1 MARSKYWDNTLQYS
15 QPAAEDLIRKAKQ
28 SAERAAKRGK
38 VYHPVVIEGRT
49 IAQSWWGKA
58 WCANIEQYA
67 DYASRI
73 ERGKR
78 YVRTGAVVDLVI
90 QKGKVS
96 ARVQGRRSAPYRIDI
111 NISPLKE
118 ADCEWIIEQCGSRI
132 DSLEQLANGSFP
144 EDLQDIFLGERG
156 LFPREREISFTCSC
170 PDWAIMC
177 KHVAA
182 VLYGI
187 GARLDEN
194 PFLFFE
200 LRGIDAERLIDIA
213 IKDHVKV
220 MLEHANL
227 PLSDRVMDDSVIGTL
242 FGL

>member
-1 MARSKYWDNTLQYS
+1 MARNKYWDNTLQYS

-213 IKDHVKV
+213 IKDHVEV

>member
-28 SAERAAKRGK
+28 SAARAAKRGK
-38 VYHPVVIEGRT
+38 VYHPVVIKGRT
-49 IAQSWWGKA
+49 IAKSWWGKA

-213 IKDHVKV
+213 IKDHVEV

-227 PLSDRVMDDSVIGTL
+227 PLSDRVMDDSVIESL

>member
-1 MARSKYWDNTLQYS
+1 M
-15 QPAAEDLIRKAKQ
+15 
-28 SAERAAKRGK
+28 
-38 VYHPVVIEGRT
+38 
-49 IAQSWWGKA
+49 
-58 WCANIEQYA
+58 
-67 DYASRI
+67 
-73 ERGKR
+73 
-78 YVRTGAVVDLVI
+78 VDLDI
-90 QKGKVS
+90 KKGKVS

-111 NISPLKE
+111 NISPLNE
-118 ADCEWIIEQCGSRI
+118 ANCEWIIEQCGSRI
-132 DSLEQLANGSFP
+132 DSLQQLANGNFT
-144 EDLQDIFLGERG
+144 EELQDIFLGERG
-156 LFPREREISFTCSC
+156 LFPKEREISFTCSC

-213 IKDHVKV
+213 VKDHVEV
-220 MLEHANL
+220 MLEHAEL
-227 PLSDRVMDDSVIGTL
+227 PLSDRVMDDSVIESL